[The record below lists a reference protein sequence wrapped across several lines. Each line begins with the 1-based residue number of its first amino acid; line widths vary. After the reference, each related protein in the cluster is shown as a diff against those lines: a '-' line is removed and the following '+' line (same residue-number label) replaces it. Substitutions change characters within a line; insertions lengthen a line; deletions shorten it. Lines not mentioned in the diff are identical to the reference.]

1 MRTSKGFIF
10 TTDAIFAFY
19 LITIML
25 SVLLLLSYSPKIYTE
40 QSQTLAKDILNAMN
54 NIKMSDLANDSR
66 FPFSANLVYMKRN
79 SVSSWSMFLHTPEHN
94 NSLVSVYPRDASLL
108 WNSGPGLGGS
118 GFTVDSSPIVYNGK
132 VVITSKNG
140 TYLIDENTGHQFWY
154 LPIPA
159 ISTPAVSNG
168 RLFIGS
174 TNNIFYSI
182 DEAGNIV
189 WNQTF
194 SGPIISSPVVHNG
207 KVFFGSMNGNVYALD
222 QYTGNIT
229 WFFTP
234 PSGNISSSPAVS
246 DNKVFVVSNN
256 AVLYAL
262 DEDTYGLLWSF
273 NTSYDPT
280 LRTDVPFDPSPA
292 VANKTVYFGYTDLF
306 YAINTTN
313 GSLIWAIPAAEVYMY
328 TSSPVID
335 NGIVYVGSS
344 YGLVVINATNGLIL
358 RYSDIGSTIVA
369 TPLVANDSVITV
381 TMNGLLTVRYKSNWS
396 TIWSYN
402 MGSRVFSSPVL
413 VNGRIYVIT
422 EDGNLFVFGNCSL
435 WDENMSAMDTISAF
449 WLIGKNSLNVSE
461 SLCAQALG
469 KEMLDSMV
477 PSNYGSELV
486 IKSAGIPG
494 LSCSGSPSDE
504 SSVYTNDCN
513 KTKYQRILIRDSKYI
528 SRVVQEGS
536 TIYYAQ
542 NPLQFEL
549 RIWN

>member
-1 MRTSKGFIF
+1 MRTRKGFIF
-10 TTDAIFAFY
+10 TADAVFAFY
-19 LITIML
+19 LITILL

-40 QSQTLAKDILNAMN
+40 QSQTLARDILNAMN

-66 FPFSANLVYMKRN
+66 FPFSASLVYAKRN
-79 SVSSWSMFLHTPEHN
+79 SVSSWPMFLHTPEHN
-94 NSLVSVYPRDASLL
+94 NSLVSVYPRNANLL

-118 GFTVDSSPIVYNGK
+118 GFTVDSSPLIYNGK
-132 VVITSKNG
+132 VVITSRNG
-140 TYLIDENTGHQFWY
+140 TYLIDENTGYRFWY

-159 ISTPAVSNG
+159 ISTPAMSNG
-168 RLFIGS
+168 RLSIGS
-174 TNNIFYSI
+174 TNNVFYSI

-194 SGPIISSPVVHNG
+194 SGQIISSPVVHNA

-222 QYTGNIT
+222 QNTGNLS
-229 WFFTP
+229 WFFNTT
-234 PSGNISSSPAVS
+234 GNISSSPAVS
-246 DNKVFVVSNN
+246 DNKVFVISNN
-256 AVLYAL
+256 AILYAL
-262 DEDTYGLLWSF
+262 DEDTYGLLWYY
-273 NTSYDPT
+273 NTSITPSP
-280 LRTDVPFDPSPA
+280 RTDVPFDPSPA
-292 VANKTVYFGYTDLF
+292 VADKTVYFSYLGRF
-306 YAINTTN
+306 YAVNTTN
-313 GSLIWAIPAAEVYMY
+313 GSLVWRATPFETDWF

-335 NGIVYVGSS
+335 NGSVYVGYSN
-344 YGLVVINATNGLIL
+344 GVIVFNATNGVLL
-358 RYSDIGSTIVA
+358 RNSPMGSAVVS

-381 TMNGLLTVRYKSNWS
+381 TTNGILTVRYKSNWS

-402 MGSRVFSSPVL
+402 LNSTVFSSPVL
-413 VNGRIYVIT
+413 VNGRIYVTT
-422 EDGNLFVFGNCSL
+422 ENGNLFVFGNCSL
-435 WDENMSAMDTISAF
+435 WDENMSATDTISAF

-486 IKSAGIPG
+486 IKSAGISGTSCTG
-494 LSCSGSPSDE
+494 LPSDE